1 MSGARVALVMR
12 GLEGGGMQR
21 CMLELGEVFTQRG
34 CAVSLLVGDAGGAMR
49 ARVPAGVQLV
59 PLAAQSPL
67 AARATALRLLGRQ
80 ALPLVGISM
89 PRMLRHLTALAA
101 ELQRFDPQAV
111 LAMGTQSN
119 LAALWARELAG
130 IDARVVLCECTTL
143 SVAAS
148 RSRRR
153 FRRAYPALAGRH
165 YPAADAIV
173 AVSDAVADDLAA
185 TAPLSRAAITA
196 IPNWVTADLAAGTGA
211 APEHPWLQAGAPP
224 VVLAVGRLHW
234 QKDFAT
240 LIRAFAVLRGRRPAR
255 LVILGEGP
263 ERAKL
268 DGLAAALGVAAEVH
282 FAGFVDNPFAWM
294 SRASVLTVT
303 SLSEGFGNVIVEA
316 LACGLPVVS
325 SACAGGPREILGG
338 GRFGRLVPVGDARA
352 LADAVEQSIA
362 GPPDPAVLQRRA
374 ADFSLAEASGRYLDL
389 LLGGKQHAA

>member
-1 MSGARVALVMR
+1 MSGVRVALVMR

-21 CMLELGEVFTQRG
+21 CMLELGEAFAQRG

-80 ALPLVGISM
+80 GLPLVGIGM

-153 FRRAYPALAGRH
+153 FRRAYPALIGRH

-185 TAPLSRAAITA
+185 TAPLPRAAITA
-196 IPNWVTADLAAGTGA
+196 IPNWVTADLAAGAAA
-211 APEHPWLQAGAPP
+211 APGHPWLQAGAPP

-240 LIRAFAVLRGRRPAR
+240 LIRAFAVLRRRRPAR

-263 ERAKL
+263 QRAYL
-268 DGLAAALGVAAEVH
+268 EQLGGALGVAAEVH

-294 SRASVLTVT
+294 SRAAVLAVT

-325 SACAGGPREILGG
+325 TACAGGPREILGG
-338 GRFGRLVPVGDARA
+338 GRFGRLVPVGDAQA
-352 LADAVEQSIA
+352 LADAMEHTI
-362 GPPDPAVLQRRA
+362 GDPPDPAVLQRRA

>member
-1 MSGARVALVMR
+1 
-12 GLEGGGMQR
+12 
-21 CMLELGEVFTQRG
+21 
-34 CAVSLLVGDAGGAMR
+34 MR

-80 ALPLVGISM
+80 GLPLVGISM

-173 AVSDAVADDLAA
+173 AVSDAVADDLAD
-185 TAPLSRAAITA
+185 TAPLPRATITA
-196 IPNWVTADLAAGTGA
+196 IPNWVTTDLAAGAGA

-268 DGLAAALGVAAEVH
+268 DGLAATLGVAAEVH

-294 SRASVLTVT
+294 SRASVLAVT

-325 SACAGGPREILGG
+325 TACAGGPREILGG
-338 GRFGRLVPVGDARA
+338 GRFGRLVPVGDAQA
-352 LADAVEQSIA
+352 LADAMEHTI
-362 GPPDPAVLQRRA
+362 GDPPDPAVLQRRA

>member
-1 MSGARVALVMR
+1 MSGARVTLVMR

-21 CMLELGEVFTQRG
+21 CMLELGEVFAQRG

-185 TAPLSRAAITA
+185 TAPLPRATITA
-196 IPNWVTADLAAGTGA
+196 IPNWVTTDLAAGAGA
-211 APEHPWLQAGAPP
+211 ALGHPWLQAGAPP

-268 DGLAAALGVAAEVH
+268 DDLAAALGVAAEVH

-294 SRASVLTVT
+294 SRAAVLAVT
-303 SLSEGFGNVIVEA
+303 SVSEGFGNVIVEA

-325 SACAGGPREILGG
+325 AACAGGPREILDG
-338 GRFGRLVPVGDARA
+338 GRFGRLVPVGDAQA
-352 LADAVEQSIA
+352 LADAMEHTICD
-362 GPPDPAVLQRRA
+362 PPDPAVLQRRA

>member
-1 MSGARVALVMR
+1 MR
-12 GLEGGGMQR
+12 DLEGGGMQR
-21 CMLELGEVFTQRG
+21 CMLELAQAFGQRG
-34 CAVSLLVGDAGGAMR
+34 CAVSLLVADAGGAMR
-49 ARVPAGVQLV
+49 ARVPQNVRLV

-67 AARATALRLLGRQ
+67 VARATALRLLGRQ
-80 ALPLVGISM
+80 GLPLVGISM
-89 PRMLRHLTALAA
+89 PRMLRHVTALAA
-101 ELQRFDPQAV
+101 ELRRLHPRAV

-185 TAPLSRAAITA
+185 TAPLPRAAITA
-196 IPNWVTADLAAGTGA
+196 ISNWVTTDLAAGAGA
-211 APEHPWLQAGAPP
+211 APGHPWLHAGAPP

-240 LIRAFAVLRGRRPAR
+240 LMRAFAVLRRRRPAR

-263 ERAKL
+263 ERARL
-268 DGLAAALGVAAEVH
+268 DGLAGALGVAAEVH

-294 SRASVLTVT
+294 SRASLLAVT

-325 SACAGGPREILGG
+325 TACAGGPREILGG
-338 GRFGRLVPVGDARA
+338 GRFGRLVPVGDAQA
-352 LADAVEQSIA
+352 LADAMEHTIA
-362 GPPDPAVLQRRA
+362 EPPDPAVLQCRA

>member
-1 MSGARVALVMR
+1 
-12 GLEGGGMQR
+12 
-21 CMLELGEVFTQRG
+21 
-34 CAVSLLVGDAGGAMR
+34 
-49 ARVPAGVQLV
+49 
-59 PLAAQSPL
+59 
-67 AARATALRLLGRQ
+67 
-80 ALPLVGISM
+80 
-89 PRMLRHLTALAA
+89 
-101 ELQRFDPQAV
+101 
-111 LAMGTQSN
+111 
-119 LAALWARELAG
+119 
-130 IDARVVLCECTTL
+130 VVLCECTTL

-148 RSRRR
+148 RSRHR

-325 SACAGGPREILGG
+325 AACAGGPREILDG
-338 GRFGRLVPVGDARA
+338 GRFGRLVPVCDAQA
-352 LADAVEQSIA
+352 LADAMEHTICD
-362 GPPDPAVLQRRA
+362 PPDPAVLQRRA

>member
-1 MSGARVALVMR
+1 MTGTRIALVMR
-12 GLEGGGMQR
+12 CLDGGGMQR
-21 CMLELGEVFTQRG
+21 CMLELAQAFGQRG
-34 CAVSLLVGDAGGAMR
+34 CAVSLLVGDAEGAMR

-59 PLAAQSPL
+59 SLAAQSPL

-80 ALPLVGISM
+80 GLPLVGISM

-101 ELQRFDPQAV
+101 ELQRFHPQAV

-185 TAPLSRAAITA
+185 TAPLPRAAITA
-196 IPNWVTADLAAGTGA
+196 IPNWVTTDLAAGAGA
-211 APEHPWLQAGAPP
+211 APGHPWLQAGAPP

-240 LIRAFAVLRGRRPAR
+240 LIRAFAVLRRRRPAR
-255 LVILGEGP
+255 LVIVGEGP
-263 ERAKL
+263 ERACL
-268 DGLAAALGVAAEVH
+268 EQLAATLGVAAEVH
-282 FAGFVDNPFAWM
+282 FAGFVDNPFGWM
-294 SRASVLTVT
+294 SRASALAVT

-325 SACAGGPREILGG
+325 TDCAGGPREILGG
-338 GRFGRLVPVGDARA
+338 GRFGRLVPVGDAQS
-352 LADAVEQSIA
+352 LADAMEHTIA
-362 GPPDPAVLQRRA
+362 DPPDPAVLQCRA